1 MNVLAWILLGIIAG
15 SIANL
20 VDPRPSR
27 GGILGSMVLGIL
39 GALIGGY
46 LGSLIFGVGVT
57 GFDFSSVIVATLG
70 ALLLLF
76 IGRALRGV

>member
-1 MNVLAWILLGIIAG
+1 MSVLAWILLGIIAG
-15 SIANL
+15 SVANL
-20 VDPRPSR
+20 IDPRPSR
-27 GGILGSMVLGIL
+27 GGILGSMVLGVL

-46 LGSLIFGVGVT
+46 LGSLIFGVGIS
-57 GFDFSSVIVATLG
+57 GFNLSSIIVASLG